1 MDKLKVDTA
10 GMRKISMDA
19 NQLAQLRRQQ
29 DSIQAAMVQAQADSA
44 KMAVLRH
51 KADSVNAVMQKLK
64 DDTAQLAA
72 KLRTLNSVFSLSP
85 EKPHSVLILL
95 DKVDPVYVSETKNAF
110 SRYNTE
116 EYYSQSLTTDNATIT
131 DTLKMVVIGNFGNAN
146 DALDY
151 LQKVKA
157 LAPRNIIPWLPA
169 NKYTFLII
177 SAPNLDLLLGN
188 KDIPAYKKFLQA
200 VYPGKF

>member
-1 MDKLKVDTA
+1 
-10 GMRKISMDA
+10 
-19 NQLAQLRRQQ
+19 
-29 DSIQAAMVQAQADSA
+29 AMIKAQADSA
-44 KMAVLRH
+44 QMAILRQ
-51 KADSVNAVMQKLK
+51 KADSVKAVMQKLR
-64 DDTAQLAA
+64 DDTVQLAA
-72 KLRTLNSVFSLSP
+72 KLRTLNSVFSLNP

-116 EYYSQSLTTDNATIT
+116 EYYSLSLTTNNVTIT

-151 LQKVKA
+151 MQKMKA
-157 LAPRNIIPWLPA
+157 LAPRSIIPWLPA

-177 SAPNLDLLLGN
+177 SAPNLELFLNN
-188 KDIPAYKKFLQA
+188 KDVLAYRAFLNA
-200 VYPGKF
+200 AYPGKF